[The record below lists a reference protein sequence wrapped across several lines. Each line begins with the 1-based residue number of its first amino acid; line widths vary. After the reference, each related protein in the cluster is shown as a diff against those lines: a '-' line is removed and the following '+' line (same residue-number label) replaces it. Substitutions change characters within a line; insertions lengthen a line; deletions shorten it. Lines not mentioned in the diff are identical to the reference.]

1 MLTLASLSRGLT
13 HNTRVAEAPDT
24 SWAPNV
30 GRRAATANTYVATKV
45 IHNGGAERVRP
56 LAEHALEIA
65 RDTLQHDRG
74 DGDKGTVFHAGGED
88 GVFLG
93 EVEGVVEGGVLVLG
107 AGTDDD
113 VHFEEGVENVDVCGE
128 EVCLFE
134 RRDLDDLLLR

>member
-1 MLTLASLSRGLT
+1 MIHDGR
-13 HNTRVAEAPDT
+13 AE
-24 SWAPNV
+24 
-30 GRRAATANTYVATKV
+30 G
-45 IHNGGAERVRP
+45 VRP

-65 RDTLQHDRG
+65 GDTLKDDRR
-74 DGDKGTVFHAGGED
+74 DGDKRTVFHAGSKD

-93 EVEGVVEGGVLVLG
+93 EVEGVMKGRVLVLR

-113 VHFEEGVENVDVCGE
+113 VHFEEGVENVDVCRE